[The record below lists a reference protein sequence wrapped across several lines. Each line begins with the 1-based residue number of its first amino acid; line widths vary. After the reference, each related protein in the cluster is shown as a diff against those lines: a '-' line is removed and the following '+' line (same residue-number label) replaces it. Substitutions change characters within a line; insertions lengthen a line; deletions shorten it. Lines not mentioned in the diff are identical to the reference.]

1 MNKIKP
7 LLSFFLISFL
17 VLASFPQHIVKAQG
31 STIYIRADGSV
42 ESTDKIQRIGD
53 VYTLIDDI
61 NGSIVVERNNIVLDG
76 SGFILQGTS
85 NQPGGDWDFV
95 NVNLS
100 SRKNVTIKDMA
111 IKYAG
116 HDTMQVFDSSN
127 CSILNTTIFIT
138 QGYYPPRIHLKNSS
152 NNFISGNYGQIYLE
166 ESDDN
171 ILVDNP
177 GSVILSKS
185 LNNLIIGNRDI
196 ELNESS
202 NNTISGNNSSIS
214 LKSMSTGNT
223 ISENTGFI
231 GLWQCSNNSINGNN
245 GDILVFESNNN
256 TVTQNNVTNH
266 EPFGIQLAYS
276 SGNLFSENIIQNCKL
291 DIRFVVNS
299 TFYHNNFLNVSID
312 IIENTTLF
320 WDNGT
325 QGNYWSNYKGTDNN
339 ADGIGDTPYI
349 INEENQDNYPL
360 MKPVDINTIP
370 EFQSWLILPLFLV
383 LAPIVVVIR
392 NKTTKNEVE

>member
-1 MNKIKP
+1 MNKINP
-7 LLSFFLISFL
+7 LFSVFLISFF
-17 VLASFPQHIVKAQG
+17 VLASFPQLIVKAQD
-31 STIYIRADGSV
+31 STIYIRADGTI
-42 ESTDKIQRIGD
+42 EGTDKIQRIGD
-53 VYTLIDDI
+53 IYTLIDDI

-95 NVNLS
+95 NVNIS

-116 HDTMQVFDSSN
+116 HDTMQVFDSYN
-127 CSILNTTIFIT
+127 CSILNTTILIT
-138 QGYYPPRIHLKNSS
+138 QGNYPTRIHLTNSS

-166 ESDDN
+166 ESDTN

-177 GSVILSKS
+177 ASVILSKS

-202 NNTISGNNSSIS
+202 NNTISRNNSSIS
-214 LKSMSTGNT
+214 LKSMSNGNT

-231 GLWQCSNNSINGNN
+231 GLWQCSNNSITGNN

-256 TVTQNNVTNH
+256 TVAQNNVTNH

-276 SGNLFSENIIQNCKL
+276 SGNLFSQNIIQNCKL

-299 TFYHNNFLNVSID
+299 TFYHNNFLNVSVE
-312 IIENTTLF
+312 IIENTALF
-320 WDNGT
+320 WDNGS
-325 QGNYWSNYKGTDNN
+325 QGNYWSNYNGIDSNG
-339 ADGIGDTPYI
+339 DGIGDTPYI

-360 MKPVDINTIP
+360 MEQIVIP
-370 EFQSWLILPLFLV
+370 EFPSWLILPLFLV

-392 NKTTKNEVE
+392 NKVTKNEVK